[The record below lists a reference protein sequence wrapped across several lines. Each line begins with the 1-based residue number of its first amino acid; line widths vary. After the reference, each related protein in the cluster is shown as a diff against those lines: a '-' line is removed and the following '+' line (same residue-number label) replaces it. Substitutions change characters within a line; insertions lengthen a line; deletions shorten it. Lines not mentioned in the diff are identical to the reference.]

1 MTEEQIRSVYVELGA
16 RIKQAREN
24 MGFTQDILADQL
36 SLTRAS
42 IVNIESGR
50 QRPMLHTIIKISDV
64 LNTSLKEL
72 LPDSH
77 TEEADPLPLVA
88 VSSGTDIGNIV
99 SDEIEVND
107 ETKDAILQFFSHS
120 KSKS

>member
-1 MTEEQIRSVYVELGA
+1 MTEEQIKSIYVELGG
-16 RIKQAREN
+16 RIKEAREN
-24 MGFTQDILADQL
+24 KGFTQDILADQL

-64 LNTSLKEL
+64 LNTSLRAL
-72 LPDSH
+72 LPDYY
-77 TEEADPLPLVA
+77 TEEAEPLQLVA
-88 VSSGTDIGNIV
+88 VSSGTDIGKIV
-99 SDEIEVND
+99 SDEIEVDD

-120 KSKS
+120 KSKQ